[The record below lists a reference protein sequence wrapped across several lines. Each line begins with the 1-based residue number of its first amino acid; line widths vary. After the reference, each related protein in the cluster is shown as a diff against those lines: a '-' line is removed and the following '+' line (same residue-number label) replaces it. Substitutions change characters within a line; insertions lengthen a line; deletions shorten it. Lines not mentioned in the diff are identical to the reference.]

1 MTRYLAWILV
11 CISFT
16 LPLSGQQVTTVSDI
30 FVDSNGDPIPGPVT
44 ITSAR
49 TITGSDGFI
58 LEPVSQMVMP
68 DNAGRFTV
76 DLVPNIGASPPGTL
90 YDVTFI
96 SNGREMKER
105 WVVRPSSTPLTRN
118 DVRVPDFPQVSDWQL
133 LPPEG
138 CKLLDFMQW
147 KGTKWSCAS
156 PTTAALKTGPD
167 GEVPNSHLAHPA
179 SGTGAYAPANASYW
193 LRTAN
198 GALTNAT
205 VLGKLAT
212 GLILNTNTTGVP
224 TIYPGHG
231 CGSGNAVTALDPSG
245 NVTCA
250 PFIGGTGNNTSF
262 LPVWTAANT
271 LGQSSIST
279 NMVTGQA
286 NLVPLAGQDA
296 PAFTASP
303 SVAGPT
309 SPVIQVFADAGR
321 TVPALWIDPVT
332 GRNHWAGQQL
342 NLGGA
347 ATLGSGSFP
356 ALILTNGGNSTSW
369 TSGTGSPA
377 LACNAATNGSLYSRI
392 DGIRGQT
399 LYVCEAGTWNTVNTT
414 LGTALP
420 AGSVAPARKL
430 TAHQVIYP
438 APTATAAPSLASRS
452 VPARQAQ
459 SGTSPPTTT
468 ASTDLRRLHHPVGQK
483 P

>member
-1 MTRYLAWILV
+1 MTRYLVWTFV
-11 CISFT
+11 YMSVV
-16 LPLSGQQVTTVSDI
+16 LPLTGQQATTVSDI
-30 FVDSNGDPIPGPVT
+30 LVDSNGDPISGAIT
-44 ITSAR
+44 ITSGRA
-49 TITGSDGFI
+49 ITSSDGFV
-58 LEPVSQMVMP
+58 LEPGSQTVMP
-68 DNAGRFTV
+68 DNDGRFTV
-76 DLVPNIGASPPGTL
+76 DLVPNIGSSPAGTF
-90 YDVTFI
+90 YDVRFTSDGKEI
-96 SNGREMKER
+96 KER
-105 WVVRPSSTPLTRN
+105 WVVRPSSTPLTR
-118 DVRVPDFPQVSDWQL
+118 DEVRIADFPQVRDWQL
-133 LPPEG
+133 LPPKG
-138 CKLLDFMQW
+138 CKLLDLMEW
-147 KGTKWSCAS
+147 KGTTWSCVS
-156 PTTAALKTGPD
+156 PTTAGQAYSQAKNGS
-167 GEVPNSHLAHPA
+167 VAPA
-179 SGTGAYAPANASYW
+179 TGTGAYAPANASYW
-193 LRTAN
+193 LRTSDA
-198 GALTNAT
+198 ALTNAT
-205 VLGKLAT
+205 ALSKLAT

-224 TIYPGHG
+224 TIYPGQG
-231 CGSGNAVTALDPSG
+231 CGAGKAVTALGPSG

-279 NMVTGQA
+279 NMATGQA
-286 NLVPLAGQDA
+286 NLAPLAGQDA

-303 SVAGPT
+303 SVASPT

-369 TSGTGSPA
+369 TSGTGGPA

-392 DGIRGQT
+392 DGIQGQT